1 MDGAN
6 LCLACQVPDGCD
18 EAHPLCSYRQV
29 VRANDVVR
37 AARYRE
43 RNPLRKV
50 MAEIRYASAM
60 RVDRAYWSV
69 VETMG

>member
-18 EAHPLCSYRQV
+18 EAHPLCAYRQV
-29 VRANDVVR
+29 VRASDVVR

-43 RNPLRKV
+43 RNRMGKV
-50 MAEIRYASAM
+50 LAEIRYLSEQ
-60 RVDRAYWSV
+60 RVDRACRAV
-69 VETMG
+69 METMG